1 MKPNSFVTFDDGDFD
16 DLCQEMTGSRLRY
29 VRFELPSSSKGTL
42 YYGYDD
48 GDYDSKVTE
57 SKSYYRGTDPY
68 LDRVCFVPAEGVFGA
83 VDLEFTG
90 WSTDGGKFEGTV
102 RITVEE
108 PKGPSV
114 ITYATDGRPLSFYA
128 RDFQEACEDRPM
140 CVLIYPAAVWED
152 SIFNTRERGKAI
164 QRSG

>member
-1 MKPNSFVTFDDGDFD
+1 MSA
-16 DLCQEMTGSRLRY
+16 S
-29 VRFELPSSSKGTL
+29 ELPSSSKGTL

-114 ITYATDGRPLSFYA
+114 IT
-128 RDFQEACEDRPM
+128 
-140 CVLIYPAAVWED
+140 
-152 SIFNTRERGKAI
+152 
-164 QRSG
+164 